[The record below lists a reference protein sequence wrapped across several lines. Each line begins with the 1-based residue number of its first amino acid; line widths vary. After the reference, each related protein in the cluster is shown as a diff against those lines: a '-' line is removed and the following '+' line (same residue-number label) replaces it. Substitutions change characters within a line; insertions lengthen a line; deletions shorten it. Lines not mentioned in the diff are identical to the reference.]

1 MCLAKQNKNS
11 PRPSF
16 LNAPHWEAHACV
28 CGFHGTQ
35 CGRSLCP
42 PDRRWRTLMVLKWVQ
57 TASDTGET
65 IIKSVWF
72 RNEHFADT
80 LLLVFQRPS
89 GSCVF
94 IDLCVY
100 LGVCVGVRVLVCVC
114 LHECVC
120 VCMSACVCVYMCVW
134 MCRCVRQCVLV
145 CSFYLKSRII
155 QGIMDT
161 YVYACICIYT
171 LWNTIS
177 HHQILFSVPYIYILP
192 SSIIWFPLTCHTYTS

>member
-1 MCLAKQNKNS
+1 MRGLNVLDFKEANSTADATIMCLAKQNKNS

-120 VCMSACVCVYMCVW
+120 VCLHECMWVCVHVCLNVSVCVSV
-134 MCRCVRQCVLV
+134 CVGVFLLSQ
-145 CSFYLKSRII
+145 KQNNSRDHGYI
-155 QGIMDT
+155 
-161 YVYACICIYT
+161 CICMHMHIYT
-171 LWNTIS
+171 LK
-177 HHQILFSVPYIYILP
+177 HHQP
-192 SSIIWFPLTCHTYTS
+192 SPDSL